1 MSDAVERHL
10 DKAFASLDDVP
21 IRELQATA
29 DAIGRRSPLHD
40 FADIFQNVAD
50 ARQGGWDSTL
60 PRFHLGQAVSRA
72 DEGLVEQTS
81 EAEAP
86 FWGHVRDAIE
96 DRRAKPF
103 ATGL

>member
-29 DAIGRRSPLHD
+29 DAIGRRSPSHD
-40 FADIFQNVAD
+40 FAGIFRDVAD

-72 DEGLVEQTS
+72 DERFVERIAQ
-81 EAEAP
+81 AEAP
-86 FWGHVRDAIE
+86 FWGHVREGLDALGHE
-96 DRRAKPF
+96 QAVAP
-103 ATGL
+103 

>member
-1 MSDAVERHL
+1 MSDAVDKHL

-40 FADIFQNVAD
+40 FAGIFQNVAD

-60 PRFHLGQAVSRA
+60 PRFHLGEAVSRG
-72 DEGLVEQTS
+72 DEDLIERIAT
-81 EAEAP
+81 AEAP
-86 FWGHVRDAIE
+86 FWGHVRDALAE
-96 DRRAKPF
+96 RNP
-103 ATGL
+103 

>member
-29 DAIGRRSPLHD
+29 DAIGRRSPLRD

-50 ARQGGWDSTL
+50 ARQEGWDSTL
-60 PRFHLGQAVSRA
+60 PPLPPRAGRLPRRRGARRA
-72 DEGLVEQTS
+72 DLGGRGTLLGPC
-81 EAEAP
+81 AR
-86 FWGHVRDAIE
+86 RD
-96 DRRAKPF
+96 
-103 ATGL
+103 